1 MIMDNMTKQ
10 ERIMWQIY
18 IDLFKAATPSADFEE
33 LVKNSTVNERGQ
45 KEINFMDYSISK
57 SDYDCIMESNL
68 KGKRLTKLSKQMITN
83 SINLGCS
90 PRTIQD

>member
-1 MIMDNMTKQ
+1 MSKQ
-10 ERIMWQIY
+10 EKIMWQIY

-57 SDYDCIMESNL
+57 SDYDCIMGSNL

>member
-1 MIMDNMTKQ
+1 MDNMTKQ